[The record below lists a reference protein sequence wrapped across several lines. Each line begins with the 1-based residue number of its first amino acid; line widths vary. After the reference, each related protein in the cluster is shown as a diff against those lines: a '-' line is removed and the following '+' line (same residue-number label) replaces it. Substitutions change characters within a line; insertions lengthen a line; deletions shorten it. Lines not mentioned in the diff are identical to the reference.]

1 MKSMIFVLVLA
12 TLVVY
17 IEAHGKMVN
26 PPARG
31 SVWRFFPGDAPRSN
45 VDSEWCFQHL
55 FGENNTTRKD
65 HSGRDSTCGVCGP
78 IYGGKPNTPRNITLP
93 NFGSSI
99 VVPGHSY
106 EASTRFGFAKT
117 GKIVKTYKRSVSR
130 FVYDIGN
137 WGGWVAGTVDIVTAS
152 CARRHP
158 WLT

>member
-31 SVWRFFPGDAPRSN
+31 SVWRFFPGEAPRSN

-99 VVPGHSY
+99 VAPGHSY

-117 GKIVKTYKRSVSR
+117 GKIVKTYKKGQVITTTIHVSWQINHSNLFR
-130 FVYDIGN
+130 YIFVT
-137 WGGWVAGTVDIVTAS
+137 WF
-152 CARRHP
+152 
-158 WLT
+158 